1 MTSLNG
7 SAATEPERLSLSD
20 LVKAIPTTTR
30 VGEPRPAAGATEFAK
45 VISRI
50 GRRYGSASFNAYKAS
65 HPLQERVLSAL
76 RSYAAEWEE
85 NRAMGQGLL
94 LYGPRGT
101 GKDHLAVATLGN
113 IMLRFD
119 FRVEWVDGQEL
130 YAGMR
135 DKIGSDATEQS
146 QIQRFTLPDL
156 LIISDPLP
164 TDAKESLSSFQLST
178 LWRIIDRRYRDLK
191 PTWVTLN
198 VADFAEASK
207 RLSPQIA
214 DRLSDGVLA
223 LHCDW
228 PSFRKPALVVK

>member
-1 MTSLNG
+1 M
-7 SAATEPERLSLSD
+7 
-20 LVKAIPTTTR
+20 
-30 VGEPRPAAGATEFAK
+30 
-45 VISRI
+45 ISRI
-50 GRRYGSASFNAYKAS
+50 GKRYANASFNAYKAS
-65 HPLQERVLSAL
+65 NPLQERVLSAL
-76 RSYAAEWEE
+76 RAYATEWEE
-85 NRAMGQGLL
+85 NRGMGQGLL

-113 IMLRFD
+113 ILLRFD
-119 FRVEWVDGQEL
+119 LRAEWVDGQEL

-164 TDAKESLSSFQLST
+164 ADSKESLSSFQLST
-178 LWRIIDRRYRDLK
+178 LWRIVDRRYRDLK
-191 PTWVTLN
+191 PTWMTLN
-198 VADFAEASK
+198 VANFDEASK

-214 DRLSDGVLA
+214 DRLSDGVIA

-228 PSFRKPALVVK
+228 PSFRKPASVVK